1 MLRCRRVIDELSDDL
16 LLLTATR
23 EGELAI
29 PAKMRFGLAGAE
41 VVRFAAAGRVGIAG
55 GRIVV
60 RDAAPTGDSLLDAAL
75 ASMRGAGAGRPR
87 RPGSPATAAG
97 WSGGTWP
104 GRQPPGSSAGPG
116 DARRSGCSR

>member
-1 MLRCRRVIDELSDDL
+1 VIDELSDDL

-29 PAKMRFGLAGAE
+29 SAKMRFALAGSE
-41 VVRFAAAGRVGIAG
+41 LVRLAAAGRVEIAG

-75 ASMRGAGAGRPR
+75 ASMAGGWR
-87 RPGSPATAAG
+87 RPTASAWVARNRRG
-97 WSGGTWP
+97 LV
-104 GRQPPGSSAGPG
+104 GRYLAQ
-116 DARRSGCSR
+116 